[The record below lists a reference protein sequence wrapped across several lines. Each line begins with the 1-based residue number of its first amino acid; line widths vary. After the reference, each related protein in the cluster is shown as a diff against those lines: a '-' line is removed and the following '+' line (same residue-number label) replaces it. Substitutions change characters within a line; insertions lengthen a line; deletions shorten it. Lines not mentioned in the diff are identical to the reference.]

1 MEYEKL
7 SKEQLIELLKGK
19 SLFSEFKA
27 EINDANSQKELSDI
41 FIRLNSKVATNGIN
55 AVEFAQLKQII
66 TEKHA
71 ELKTAEQ
78 KRAEEL
84 ARMSFLEKFKVENE
98 LKEDEEWRGNNIYC
112 KKCNTPR
119 SHYWEEYQK
128 AVRIKCQCQQK
139 QADEEK
145 ERERIATVK
154 ENNLQKL
161 RDLGINHNKYG
172 FDKFKVSYDWQRQ
185 MVVKVKDFLKDI
197 KKSII
202 FTGQSGSGKT
212 HIFNSAVFELVE
224 KGYNVEYLRWLEQ
237 GKYLKSIVNDKDLYQ
252 PIIRRYKNAQV
263 LYIDDFLKVGKNGI
277 PTDADISLAFEIL
290 DHRKENKLATMIST
304 ERSLSEILSIDEATG
319 GRLLELCEIR
329 LELHELKAKNY
340 RLGM

>member
-1 MEYEKL
+1 M
-7 SKEQLIELLKGK
+7 
-19 SLFSEFKA
+19 A
-27 EINDANSQKELSDI
+27 
-41 FIRLNSKVATNGIN
+41 
-55 AVEFAQLKQII
+55 
-66 TEKHA
+66 
-71 ELKTAEQ
+71 
-78 KRAEEL
+78 
-84 ARMSFLEKFKVENE
+84 
-98 LKEDEEWRGNNIYC
+98 
-112 KKCNTPR
+112 
-119 SHYWEEYQK
+119 
-128 AVRIKCQCQQK
+128 
-139 QADEEK
+139 
-145 ERERIATVK
+145 
-154 ENNLQKL
+154 
-161 RDLGINHNKYG
+161 
-172 FDKFKVSYDWQRQ
+172 
-185 MVVKVKDFLKDI
+185 
-197 KKSII
+197 
-202 FTGQSGSGKT
+202 SGKT